1 MEPWMWVLI
10 GIVGVL
16 LLIVLFRAAM
26 GGSRPVAGRPVARR
40 PWGWRPRRRAYW
52 R

>member
-10 GIVGVL
+10 GVVGVL
-16 LLIVLFRAAM
+16 LLIVLFRAAA
-26 GGSRPVAGRPVARR
+26 GPRRPARPVARR
-40 PWGWRPRRRAYW
+40 PLWRPRRRAYW